1 MRNIMAAIDSTARIA
16 TGAVIGKDVSIGPYC
31 VIGPNVVIEDGC
43 QLLANVHVTGNTSLG
58 AGTVVYPF
66 ASLGTPPQ
74 SVKYKGGPTR
84 LVVGPKC
91 EIREHVTMNTG
102 TEEGGGVTEIGTR
115 CFFMVGS
122 HVAHDCHIGN
132 DVTMANN
139 ATLGG
144 HVSVGDNVFFGGL
157 CAVHQFAR
165 IGEGVMIG
173 GVTGVRG
180 DIIPFGYASG
190 QHAKLVGINVVGMK
204 RRGFT
209 RADIHRLRNAQNE
222 LFGGSGTFRDRLE
235 VAAGKYAGD
244 PVVGKVITFI
254 QEGGSRALVQP
265 PRAGDPEAESGPA

>member
-1 MRNIMAAIDSTARIA
+1 MAAIDPTAQIA
-16 TGAVIGKDVSIGPYC
+16 SGAVLGKDVAIGPYS
-31 VIGPNVVIEDGC
+31 VVGPNVVIEDGC
-43 QLLANVHVTGNTSLG
+43 RLVGHAHVTGHTTLG

-84 LVVGPKC
+84 LVIGPKC
-91 EIREHVTMNTG
+91 DIREHVTMNIG
-102 TEEGGGVTEIGTR
+102 TEDGGGVTEVGAR

-144 HVSVGDNVFFGGL
+144 HVTVGDNVFFGGL
-157 CAVHQFAR
+157 CAVHQFSR

-173 GVTGVRG
+173 GVSGVRG
-180 DIIPFGYASG
+180 DVIPFGYASG
-190 QHAKLVGINVVGMK
+190 QHAKLVGLNVVGMK

-209 RADIHRLRNAQNE
+209 RADMHRLRTAQNE
-222 LFGGSGTFRDRLE
+222 LFAGSGTFRERLE
-235 VAAGKYAGD
+235 IAAAKYAGD
-244 PVVGKVITFI
+244 PLVGKVIAFI

-265 PRAGDPEAESGPA
+265 PRAGDPEADSGET